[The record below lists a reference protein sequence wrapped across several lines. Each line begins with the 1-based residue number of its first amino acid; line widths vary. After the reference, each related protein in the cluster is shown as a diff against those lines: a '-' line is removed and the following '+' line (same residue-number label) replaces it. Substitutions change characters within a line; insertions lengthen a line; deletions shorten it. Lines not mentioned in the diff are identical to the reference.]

1 MRVVWA
7 FFTRDGRGF
16 VVSVMTRFS
25 KERFAYRGPE
35 LRPHFLLERFGA
47 RGSALVA
54 WRGPCEVQTEH
65 LVDHE
70 DRLENES
77 IRAGEMVH
85 FIGEFF
91 GMSLSEG
98 VLRQRLWIARIA
110 EFLGAEVHCRGN
122 DLMVGERKLSV
133 SIVTASPVSIL
144 LHFGINVDPSGAP
157 VAAIG
162 LQELGVNPDA
172 FAERA
177 LQLFSDEWEQVLW
190 ACAKVRP
197 VV

>member
-1 MRVVWA
+1 MSLVTLA
-7 FFTRDGRGF
+7 
-16 VVSVMTRFS
+16 S
-25 KERFAYRGPE
+25 KEHFPYRGPE
-35 LRPHFLLERFGA
+35 LRPHFLLERFQV
-47 RGSALVA
+47 RGSALVS
-54 WRGPCEVQTEH
+54 WRGPCQVLTQD

-77 IRAGEMVH
+77 IEAKEMVH
-85 FIGEFF
+85 FLGEFF

-110 EFLGAEVHCRGN
+110 ESLGAQVRCLGN

-144 LHFGINVDPSGAP
+144 LHFGINIDPTGAP

-162 LQELGVNPDA
+162 LRELKVDA
-172 FAERA
+172 DEFALRA
-177 LQLFSDEWEQVLW
+177 LGLFSDEWQQVLW